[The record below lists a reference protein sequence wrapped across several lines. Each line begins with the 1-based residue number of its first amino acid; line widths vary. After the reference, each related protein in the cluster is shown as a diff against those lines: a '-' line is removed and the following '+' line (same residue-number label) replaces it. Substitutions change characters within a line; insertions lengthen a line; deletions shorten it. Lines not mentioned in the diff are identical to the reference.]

1 MVRVKKMN
9 ESLFAKL
16 QKDLTIAGEI
26 IRARQEEK
34 QGLLDEF
41 DQESKRYF
49 FGKISQ
55 RALATS
61 IKKTNKEVARLN
73 KSIREAISRVKKV
86 GDSAAKLTIAQAPIA
101 FRATLTGISGGPKK
115 KKKAV
120 KKKVV
125 KKKPAKK
132 KVKKKKAPVKK
143 KVAKKKKVVKKK
155 VVKKKAVKRKVVKK
169 KPAKKKATKK
179 KKRR

>member
-16 QKDLTIAGEI
+16 HKELTIAGEL

-55 RALATS
+55 RALVS
-61 IKKTNKEVARLN
+61 SVKKTNNELKRLD
-73 KSIREAISRVKKV
+73 KTIREAIGRLRSVADR
-86 GDSAAKLTIAQAPIA
+86 ATKLGSAQAPIG
-101 FRATLTGISGGPKK
+101 FRATMTGIIGGKAKKKVTKK
-115 KKKAV
+115 KKITKKKTV

-125 KKKPAKK
+125 RKKAS
-132 KVKKKKAPVKK
+132 KKKKK
-143 KVAKKKKVVKKK
+143 
-155 VVKKKAVKRKVVKK
+155 
-169 KPAKKKATKK
+169 
-179 KKRR
+179 